1 MVVSVSICARNHEL
15 TMLQAHTDWNW
26 CILLHHV
33 GRLAETPSELQ
44 TGRVRACVAE
54 HVDVSARCGK
64 DRLFDSGEFGGGR
77 EEGIVTTIIE
87 GIMRRCIVTVLVV
100 DQPKGGQTPSLSL
113 RLGWQAGWH
122 GCQQAT
128 RNIRSAPPCTA

>member
-1 MVVSVSICARNHEL
+1 
-15 TMLQAHTDWNW
+15 
-26 CILLHHV
+26 
-33 GRLAETPSELQ
+33 
-44 TGRVRACVAE
+44 VAE

-87 GIMRRCIVTVLVV
+87 GIMRRCVVTVLVV

-113 RLGWQAGWH
+113 RLG
-122 GCQQAT
+122 
-128 RNIRSAPPCTA
+128 